1 MKELDKEKKVDIIIP
16 TYCPDEKFLR
26 LLLALKQQSMNP
38 HKVIIVN
45 TDRETWNRLQ
55 MNKKI
60 SEIGEFSFVFHVH
73 HIKKEEFDHGESRNL
88 GVRLSGAPYFVCMT
102 QDAVPADENLIKNL
116 LEGMSDRVK
125 CSYARQL
132 PREGASPLEKYTRE
146 FNYPKVSLKKS
157 QEDKE
162 RLGIKTYF
170 SSNVCA
176 IYERES
182 FDALG
187 GFVEKTILNED
198 MLYAVSLL
206 QTGGYLYYNAEA
218 KVYHSHE
225 YSGIQQFKRNFDIGV
240 SQAEYADVFAGL
252 KSEGEGIR
260 LVKNTAKYLISE
272 QKAYWIPKLIYI
284 SACKYMGFLLGKKY
298 KILPMS
304 LRRRFSMNR
313 EYWQEE

>member
-16 TYCPDEKFLR
+16 TYRPDEKFLR
-26 LLLALKQQSMNP
+26 LLRSLKQQSLKP
-38 HKVIIVN
+38 QKVIIIN
-45 TDRETWNRLQ
+45 TDREIWNRLQ
-55 MNKKI
+55 MDARI
-60 SEIGEFSFVFHVH
+60 SELGERSFVLHIH
-73 HIKKEEFDHGESRNL
+73 HITKEEFDHGGSRNL
-88 GVRLSGAPYFVCMT
+88 GVRFSTAPYFICMT
-102 QDAVPADENLIKNL
+102 QDAIPADAYLIEKLLSGMHENIKL
-116 LEGMSDRVK
+116 
-125 CSYARQL
+125 SYARQL
-132 PREGASPLEKYTRE
+132 PREGASPPEKYTRE
-146 FNYPKVSLKKS
+146 FNYPPVSLKKS

-162 RLGIKTYF
+162 RLGIKAYF

-176 IYERES
+176 IYERAS

-198 MLYAVSLL
+198 MLYAASLL
-206 QTGGYLYYNAEA
+206 QAGGHLYYNAEA

-240 SQAEYADVFAGL
+240 SQAEYADVFSGL

-272 QKAYWIPKLIYI
+272 KKAYWIPRLIYI

-298 KILPMS
+298 KILPLS

-313 EYWQEE
+313 GYWQEE